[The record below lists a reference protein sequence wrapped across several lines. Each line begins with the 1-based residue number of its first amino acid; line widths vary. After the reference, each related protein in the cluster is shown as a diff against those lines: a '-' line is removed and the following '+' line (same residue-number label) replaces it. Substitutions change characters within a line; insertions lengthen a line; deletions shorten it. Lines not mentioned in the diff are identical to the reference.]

1 MNDQINAKEVRL
13 IDHENNQ
20 KGVLDID
27 QAQDIANQVGL
38 DLVEISP
45 DSTPPVCKILD
56 YGKFLYNIEKQVKLN
71 KKKQHIVHVK
81 EIRIRPNTGDH
92 DLITKLKRGQKFL
105 ENGDK
110 LKVTLMYRGREFFS
124 RKEDGEEILNKVV
137 EILKDISVVDKPA
150 DLQGRRISVVLSP
163 K

>member
-1 MNDQINAKEVRL
+1 VNDQINAKEVRL

>member
-1 MNDQINAKEVRL
+1 MRL

-20 KGVLDID
+20 KGVLLIE
-27 QAQDIANQVGL
+27 QARDLAYQIGL

-45 DSTPPVCKILD
+45 DSNPPVCKILD

-71 KKKQHIVHVK
+71 KKKQHVVHVK

-150 DLQGRRISVVLSP
+150 DLQGRRISVILSP